1 MIFSFAGLRF
11 IRSCSLAGFLLS
23 GAEMS
28 LILFFRVWTF
38 QGELWM
44 VGQDTVGVE
53 RTGLPFTLAR
63 VPVAFCIRR
72 VVLMKPHPGIVS
84 LEKLD

>member
-1 MIFSFAGLRF
+1 
-11 IRSCSLAGFLLS
+11 
-23 GAEMS
+23 
-28 LILFFRVWTF
+28 
-38 QGELWM
+38 M

-53 RTGLPFTLAR
+53 RTGPPLHSGC

-72 VVLMKPHPGIVS
+72 VVLMKPHHGIVS